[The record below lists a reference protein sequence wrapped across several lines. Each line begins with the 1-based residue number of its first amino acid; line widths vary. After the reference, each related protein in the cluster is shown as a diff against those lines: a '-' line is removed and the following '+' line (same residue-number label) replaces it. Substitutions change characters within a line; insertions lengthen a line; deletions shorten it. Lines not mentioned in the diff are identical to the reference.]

1 MCDIFHEAV
10 CLGDADTGVVWRV
23 KDYGEGADARLT
35 FESRNYAIPLAEVD
49 ALMGGM
55 RIPARGHE
63 VGNQRPHHLLFF
75 RPLANTSGHA

>member
-10 CLGDADTGVVWRV
+10 RVGDADTGMVWRV
-23 KDYGEGADARLT
+23 KDYGGGADLRRT
-35 FESRNYAIPLAEVD
+35 FESQNYAVRLEEVD

-55 RIPARGHE
+55 RIPVRGQG
-63 VGNQRPHHLLFF
+63 VGNQLPHDLLFF